1 MSVDPVIAWSLRIGL
16 AALFV
21 TAAWHKLSDRR
32 RFEDAVRAYELLPA
46 RAPSLL
52 SWCLP
57 AVETSIAAGLFYPAS
72 QRSAAIA
79 AAAVLLLYTGAI
91 AVNLARGRRAIDC
104 GCFAA
109 RSVTPLSGALVARN
123 VALIAAAS
131 VLLLP
136 VEIRT
141 LVWID
146 ALTLV
151 ATLLTLSLLW
161 AATQRLSQTGPALRR
176 PGGIQ

>member
-21 TAAWHKLSDRR
+21 TAAWHKLSDRQ
-32 RFEDAVRAYELLPA
+32 RFETAVRAYELLPA
-46 RAPSLL
+46 RGPSLL
-52 SWCLP
+52 SWSLP
-57 AVETSIAAGLFYPAS
+57 AVEVAIAAGFFYPPS
-72 QRSAAIA
+72 HRPAAVA
-79 AAAVLLLYTGAI
+79 AAAVLLVYTGAI

-109 RSVTPLSGALVARN
+109 RSATPLSGALVARN
-123 VALIAAAS
+123 VALVAAAS
-131 VLLLP
+131 VLMLP

-146 ALTLV
+146 GLTLV

-161 AATQRLSQTGPALRR
+161 GATQRLSQTGPALRR
-176 PGGIQ
+176 AGGIQ